1 MKHSTRSITRQG
13 ITRQGINDPVG
24 ESIGGFYPPG
34 VSLSRSQVP
43 PGNAVRVGCCL
54 RRRREAAAHRSALP
68 GRSLVTRRS
77 QAREGY
83 DPSVNSSTGSFI
95 SGRVGLFG
103 RKLISGRVGFFPL
116 YFLVV
121 TLLTSCDSV
130 VSAAKD
136 ILVTPETPVA
146 SVPPPKNTSKPANNS
161 RFAALEQAIH
171 QKINQYRQSQ
181 NLPPLTFDARISE
194 EARGHSQAMASGKAT
209 FSHDG
214 FEKRVDAIAKS
225 IPYRSAGENLAYNQ
239 GYRDPVDQ
247 AVEGWLNS
255 PGHYKNIVGDFDVTG
270 VGVVKTPQGR
280 YYFTQI
286 FIRRAKYG
294 IF

>member
-1 MKHSTRSITRQG
+1 MKHSTCRITRKITCEG
-13 ITRQGINDPVG
+13 ITRQGINSRAFS
-24 ESIGGFYPPG
+24 ESPLKRTKFQDLRTPGQKPGFCVNLATINPRFFVETGFFCGSPKFIYS
-34 VSLSRSQVP
+34 VHLS
-43 PGNAVRVGCCL
+43 GL
-54 RRRREAAAHRSALP
+54 RL
-68 GRSLVTRRS
+68 L
-77 QAREGY
+77 ARK
-83 DPSVNSSTGSFI
+83 FI
-95 SGRVGLFG
+95 SGRAVE
-103 RKLISGRVGFFPL
+103 VFPL
-116 YFLVV
+116 YFFLV

-136 ILVTPETPVA
+136 ILATPETPVA
-146 SVPPPKNTSKPANNS
+146 SIPPPKNTSKTANNT
-161 RFAALEQAIH
+161 RFSALEQAIH

-181 NLPPLTFDARISE
+181 NLPPLTLDPRISE
-194 EARGHSQAMASGKAT
+194 QARIHSQAMASGKAT

-280 YYFTQI
+280 YYFSQI